1 MPFHFFLLSNKTKH
15 IAIFASGKGSNAL
28 SIIKHFSHSELA
40 KVALIITNNV
50 KAGVIDIANSN
61 GIPLLIINNDELLQ
75 PEKLL
80 KQLKYFK
87 TDLIVLAGFLKK
99 IPDAL
104 VHHYPNKIINIHP
117 ALLPKFGGKG
127 MYGDKVHEAVLN
139 AHEKTT
145 GITIHYVNEHY
156 DEGQIIFQAE
166 SSIAENDTVE
176 TIRNKVQ
183 ALEHL
188 HFAATIEQLLKKM
201 P

>member
-1 MPFHFFLLSNKTKH
+1 MPSQIFRLHNKTKH
-15 IAIFASGKGSNAL
+15 IAILASGKGSNAEAL
-28 SIIKHFSHSELA
+28 IQHFNKTAVA
-40 KVALIITNNV
+40 KVVLIVTNNA
-50 KAGVIDIANSN
+50 KAGVIEVANHN
-61 GIPLLIINNDELLQ
+61 AVPVLIIDNINLQQ

-80 KQLKYFK
+80 QQLQNFNIE
-87 TDLIVLAGFLKK
+87 LIVLAGFLKK

-104 VHHYPNKIINIHP
+104 VSTYPNKIVNIHP

-166 SSIAENDTVE
+166 TPITENDTIE
-176 TIRNKVQ
+176 TVRNKVQ

-188 HFAATIEQLLKKM
+188 HFACVVENLLRK
-201 P
+201 